1 MPVVSVTVFEL
12 EIDLMTLNTPQSSG
26 GLFAIDPAAT
36 SLETIAGLVSQEL
49 EFAAATVT
57 HPWATMSLATITPQG
72 PRQRIVILREVNRSP
87 FQLFAH
93 TDRRS
98 PKFTQVRNQPR
109 FSLLC
114 YAPGRRVQF
123 IANGTANVHLNG
135 ELLEKHW
142 AATPAERHRN
152 YAGLKAP
159 STPSRTPSTN
169 LPEFADSVEQR
180 EELAQLSLKQFAVIE
195 FNIDFYEVLWL
206 RRSGNLRAGFWK
218 LGDQWQNSWLEP

>member
-1 MPVVSVTVFEL
+1 
-12 EIDLMTLNTPQSSG
+12 MTLNTPPSSA
-26 GLFAIDPAAT
+26 GLFGIDPAVT
-36 SLETIAGLVSQEL
+36 PLETIATLVSQEL
-49 EFAAATVT
+49 EEAAADIT
-57 HPWATMSLATITPQG
+57 HPWATVSMATVTPHG
-72 PRQRIVILREVNRSP
+72 PRQRIVILRGMNRSP
-87 FQLFAH
+87 LQMFAH

-98 PKFTQVRNQPR
+98 PKFTQIRNQPG

-114 YAPGRRVQF
+114 YAPGRRVQLV
-123 IANGTANVHLNG
+123 ANGTAKVHMDG

-152 YAGLKAP
+152 YVGVKAP

-169 LPEFADSVEQR
+169 LPEFADSANHS

-195 FNIDFYEVLWL
+195 FNIEFYEVLWL